1 MMDFEVLKTKDGYV
15 MQVQNKFYTVPHKY
29 RNLNRIK
36 LMHVHG
42 KGECPPLKQK
52 TGI

>member
-15 MQVQNKFYTVPHKY
+15 MQVEKKFYTVPHKY

-36 LMHVHG
+36 LMHVYE
-42 KGECPPLKQK
+42 KGECPPLKPKQ
-52 TGI
+52 GL